1 MNPLTQTPSPDDFSN
16 PSPRRLMHTRRIES
30 KGFRREDGLWDIEAR
45 IIDSKPFAY
54 HEPYRGQRE
63 AESDV
68 HNIAI
73 RLTLDDDF
81 VVRDI
86 EVLMPAVPYPSCAG
100 AIPNFKQLIGAKVG
114 AGWRKAVQAV
124 VGSTMGCTHA
134 RELLFPMAT
143 VAFQTLFGWEDE
155 AESAQEKARRAQRER
170 LRGEQAGRPH
180 FLDGCH
186 SWASDG
192 EVVATLYPQ
201 FSTRKKPQG

>member
-1 MNPLTQTPSPDDFSN
+1 
-16 PSPRRLMHTRRIES
+16 MHTRRIES
-30 KGFRREDGLWDIEAR
+30 QGFRRDDGLWDIEAR
-45 IIDSKPFAY
+45 IVDSKPFAY
-54 HEPYRGQRE
+54 HEPYRGHRV

-100 AIPNFKQLIGAKVG
+100 AIPNFKTLIGAKVG

-124 VGSTMGCTHA
+124 VGSTKGCTHA

-143 VAFQTLFGWEDE
+143 VAFQTLCGWEDE
-155 AESAQEKARRAQRER
+155 ADSPQEQARRAQREAM
-170 LRGEQAGRPH
+170 RGEQAGRPH

-192 EVVATLYPQ
+192 EVVAKLYPQ
-201 FSTRKKPQG
+201 FSTREKT

>member
-1 MNPLTQTPSPDDFSN
+1 MNADHHQGLLADFSK
-16 PSPRRLMHTRRIES
+16 PAARKLMHRRFIES
-30 KGFRREDGLWDIEAR
+30 QGFRRDDGLWDIEAR
-45 IIDSKPFAY
+45 IVDSKPFAY
-54 HEPYRGQRE
+54 QEPYRGHRE

-81 VVRDI
+81 VVHDI
-86 EVLMPAVPYPSCAG
+86 EVLMPAVPYPSCAC
-100 AIPNFKQLIGAKVG
+100 AIPNFKQLIGARVG
-114 AGWRKAVQAV
+114 VGWRKAVSAV
-124 VGSTMGCTHA
+124 VGSTKGCTHA

-155 AESAQEKARRAQRER
+155 AQTDEEKRRRSER
-170 LRGEQAGRPH
+170 DASRGDQSGRPH

-201 FSTRKKPQG
+201 FSTRKKV

>member
-1 MNPLTQTPSPDDFSN
+1 
-16 PSPRRLMHTRRIES
+16 MHTRRIES
-30 KGFRREDGLWDIEAR
+30 QGFRRDDGLWDIEAR
-45 IIDSKPFAY
+45 IVDSKPFAY
-54 HEPYRGQRE
+54 HEPYRGHRV

-86 EVLMPAVPYPSCAG
+86 EVLMPAVPYPSCGG
-100 AIPNFKQLIGAKVG
+100 AIPNFKTLIGAKVG

-124 VGSTMGCTHA
+124 VGSTKGCTHA

-155 AESAQEKARRAQRER
+155 ADSPQEQARRAQREAM
-170 LRGEQAGRPH
+170 RGEQAGRPH

-192 EVVATLYPQ
+192 EVVAKLYPQ
-201 FSTRKKPQG
+201 FSTREKT

>member
-1 MNPLTQTPSPDDFSN
+1 MNAPVPSQSLTHFSEA
-16 PSPRRLMHTRRIES
+16 SPRRLMHTRRIES
-30 KGFRREDGLWDIEAR
+30 QGFRREDGLWDIEAR
-45 IIDSKPFAY
+45 IVDTKPFAY
-54 HEPYRGQRE
+54 EEPYRGHRE

-81 VVRDI
+81 VVHDI

-100 AIPNFKQLIGAKVG
+100 AIPNFKLLIGVKVG

-124 VGSTMGCTHA
+124 VGSTKGCTHA

-155 AESAQEKARRAQRER
+155 AESQQEKERRAQREAM
-170 LRGEQAGRPH
+170 RGQQAGRPH
-180 FLDGCH
+180 FMDGCH

-201 FSTRKKPQG
+201 FFTPKKL